1 MANQNLANK
10 YRPKTFDEIVEQ
22 TTVMEMVSRMC
33 EDPNLKCRN
42 FLFIGPA
49 GCGKTTTARCI
60 ASKLNGSLDQVTE
73 IDAASHNGV
82 DYARELVVQA
92 QAYPVGTP
100 WKIFIV
106 DECFPGN
113 TWISTPHGQ
122 VQIKDIAEGE
132 RVYNLTGSATVT
144 RIFKNQV
151 KTANLVSLRIGGR
164 TLITTRDHLI
174 FTDNGWI
181 PAASLTKGDIV
192 YDYKTVQAMR
202 ESVSSE
208 ASIGSESSLQPRM
221 SQSIHLESVIR
232 KTYERISEKVSNMW
246 KRLLDSQECECN
258 NLFSEVF
265 RSMEE
270 AESKYGKIVGAT
282 CKTLAF
288 IYLSNLSKKDGNSEQ
303 RQKTVLQS
311 EMFSNSCTKQTS
323 NKYDNQTL
331 RMVWEFIYNSLRS
344 STTENMFAGMPV
356 CPNSQSQ
363 SWQEGCCVVN
373 QNAEQQSNVQSGNSS
388 KDERDEEAEWNITQ
402 ASCIAWW
409 KRTLHQASDDA
420 VRSFRDNV
428 EVRIS
433 CSDKRGITQSEQ
445 ISYELQTRPSLSRP
459 EGWNRGGWCRPS
471 YEIATI
477 ARREESDLSAE
488 LRVESVEI
496 YKRGYNDKLFSSSF
510 TDTELSHE
518 YVTMYDLEI
527 DGHPSYFANDILVH
541 NCHSLSSA
549 AWQTLLKVLEDGPAK
564 TIWLMCTTNPEKIP
578 TTIISRVQVF
588 QLSKIS
594 LEGITNRLKYIIDCE
609 NNDGRGI
616 TYTDD
621 AVQYIAKMANGGM
634 RDAITT
640 LDKALAYSNDL
651 TIENVV
657 KALGLPSYDEF
668 FDLLSAYAKKDN
680 ASIAKI
686 IDNVYN
692 SGVNFIK
699 WFENFHSFVI
709 QILKY
714 VYLQDI
720 NYTTIPSFYDSKLSK
735 YNVKHAN
742 ICLKLANIL
751 VKLNSELKS
760 SQYLQ
765 ELALT
770 YLCSIRKEAK

>member
-92 QAYPVGTP
+92 QAYPVGTL
-100 WKIFIV
+100 WKVFIL
-106 DECFPGN
+106 DEV
-113 TWISTPHGQ
+113 H
-122 VQIKDIAEGE
+122 A
-132 RVYNLTGSATVT
+132 
-144 RIFKNQV
+144 
-151 KTANLVSLRIGGR
+151 
-164 TLITTRDHLI
+164 
-174 FTDNGWI
+174 
-181 PAASLTKGDIV
+181 
-192 YDYKTVQAMR
+192 
-202 ESVSSE
+202 
-208 ASIGSESSLQPRM
+208 
-221 SQSIHLESVIR
+221 
-232 KTYERISEKVSNMW
+232 
-246 KRLLDSQECECN
+246 
-258 NLFSEVF
+258 
-265 RSMEE
+265 
-270 AESKYGKIVGAT
+270 
-282 CKTLAF
+282 
-288 IYLSNLSKKDGNSEQ
+288 LS
-303 RQKTVLQS
+303 
-311 EMFSNSCTKQTS
+311 
-323 NKYDNQTL
+323 
-331 RMVWEFIYNSLRS
+331 
-344 STTENMFAGMPV
+344 
-356 CPNSQSQ
+356 
-363 SWQEGCCVVN
+363 
-373 QNAEQQSNVQSGNSS
+373 QQS
-388 KDERDEEAEWNITQ
+388 
-402 ASCIAWW
+402 
-409 KRTLHQASDDA
+409 
-420 VRSFRDNV
+420 
-428 EVRIS
+428 
-433 CSDKRGITQSEQ
+433 
-445 ISYELQTRPSLSRP
+445 
-459 EGWNRGGWCRPS
+459 
-471 YEIATI
+471 
-477 ARREESDLSAE
+477 
-488 LRVESVEI
+488 
-496 YKRGYNDKLFSSSF
+496 
-510 TDTELSHE
+510 
-518 YVTMYDLEI
+518 
-527 DGHPSYFANDILVH
+527 
-541 NCHSLSSA
+541 
-549 AWQTLLKVLEDGPAK
+549 WQTLLKVLEDGPAK

-714 VYLQDI
+714 VYLQNI

-751 VKLNSELKS
+751 VKLNSEIKS

-770 YLCSIRKEAK
+770 YLCSVNKEVK